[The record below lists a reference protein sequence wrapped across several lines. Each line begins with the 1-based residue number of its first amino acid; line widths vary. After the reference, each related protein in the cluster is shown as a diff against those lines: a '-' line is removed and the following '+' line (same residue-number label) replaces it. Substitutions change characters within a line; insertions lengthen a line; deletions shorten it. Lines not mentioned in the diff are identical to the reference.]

1 MGAGPAPAAYRSH
14 AAGPQPLSVF
24 PENLSQS
31 DVERL
36 ESDQR
41 PEGRVEIATKVAA
54 GFNGSALGAEE
65 RRIAED
71 ILRGLVKDAEVRVRE
86 ALSAQ
91 LKDCPDLPRDVA
103 LTLAQDAES
112 VALPM
117 LRYSEVLNDDDLV
130 AILRT
135 GGPDHHIAIA
145 GRNPVSAFLAEAVID
160 SGYEDAVNCL
170 VANEGAEL
178 DSRLLG
184 RVLTEYGQFE
194 QVRTSLAQRRQ
205 LPSAISEQLM
215 DIVTR
220 QIVGQLAQEHELSLS
235 VVSSFLRKAR
245 DRATISM
252 LQEENLTDAEL
263 RAQVVDLDLQG
274 RLSTSMAF
282 RALSVGNL
290 RFFEMAMARLAGVPV
305 ENARALLGDD
315 GDLGLESLLRA
326 ALRKSRGR

>member
-1 MGAGPAPAAYRSH
+1 M
-14 AAGPQPLSVF
+14 SVI
-24 PENLSQS
+24 PESLSQS

-41 PEGRVEIATKVAA
+41 PEGRVAIATKVAA
-54 GFNGSALGAEE
+54 GFGGSALGAEE

-71 ILRGLVKDAEVRVRE
+71 ILRSLVKDAEVRVRE

-91 LKDCPDLPRDVA
+91 LKDCPELPRDVA
-103 LTLAQDAES
+103 LTLAQDVES
-112 VALPM
+112 VALPV

-130 AILRT
+130 SILKA
-135 GGPDHHIAIA
+135 GGPEHHVAIA
-145 GRNPVSAFLAEAVID
+145 SRNPLSAFLAETVID
-160 SGYEDAVNCL
+160 SGYEEAVDCL

-184 RVLTEYGQFE
+184 RVLTEYGQSE
-194 QVRTSLAQRRQ
+194 RIRNSLAQRPH
-205 LPSAISEQLM
+205 LPAAISEQLM
-215 DIVTR
+215 DIVTK
-220 QIVGQLAQEHELSLS
+220 QIVGQLAQEHALSLG

-263 RAQVVDLDLQG
+263 RSQVADLDLQG

-290 RFFEMAMARLAGVPV
+290 RFFEMAMARLSGIPV
-305 ENARALLGDD
+305 ENARALLEDD
-315 GDLGLESLLRA
+315 GGLGLESLLRT